1 MTRPTITD
9 VANVAGVSKGTVSRV
24 LNDHSKVSDSARAAV
39 HDAIEQLGYRTN
51 VHARSLAT
59 GLNDAIALIIADARD
74 QLFRDPTFF
83 ELIEGVRDGLA
94 GTKTNLVLLM
104 GGTEAEDRRTVAY
117 LDAGHVDGLIH
128 LNPYLDDPITE
139 GLAGSPLPIV
149 FCGPRPPLA
158 LPGRNWMVTIQDREG
173 VLQALAHLD
182 AQGAETIAMIGGHPR
197 GVSAEVRHD
206 AYREWLGDRYDAELY
221 EPGDYSSESGR
232 DALKRLLDRRPDID
246 AVFCASDRMARGA
259 LEAIRNRGL
268 AVPDDLLVMGF
279 DDQRLAAGTK
289 PALSTI
295 HQPIRQVGRTAIATL
310 MAALSGASPPD
321 TVLPT
326 TLVVRDS
333 TGVKTEKSRSTTT
346 PRM

>member
-1 MTRPTITD
+1 MTRPTIND
-9 VANVAGVSKGTVSRV
+9 VARVAGVSKGTVSRV
-24 LNDHSKVSDSARAAV
+24 LNNHPKVSDGAREAV
-39 HDAIEQLGYRTN
+39 HNAIEQLGYRTN

-94 GTKTNLVLLM
+94 DTKTNLVLLM

-139 GLAGSPLPIV
+139 GLATTPLPMV
-149 FCGPRPPLA
+149 FCGPRPPLR
-158 LPGRNWMVTIQDREG
+158 LPERNWMVTIQDREG
-173 VLQALAHLD
+173 TLQALEHLK
-182 AQGAETIAMIGGHPR
+182 AQGAKRIAMVGGHPR
-197 GVSAEVRHD
+197 GVSAKVRHD
-206 AYREWLGDRYDAELY
+206 AYRDWLGEAYDAELY
-221 EPGDYSSESGR
+221 EPGDYSSESGQ
-232 DALKRLLDRRPDID
+232 DAFAALLDRRPDID

-259 LEAIRNRGL
+259 METARNRGL
-268 AVPDDLLVMGF
+268 EVPDDLLVMGF
-279 DDQRLAAGTK
+279 DDQRLAETTT
-289 PALSTI
+289 PPLSTI

-310 MAALSGASPPD
+310 MAALSGASPSD
-321 TVLPT
+321 TVFPT

-333 TGVKTEKSRSTTT
+333 TGAKAETSHQTTT
-346 PRM
+346 RRM